1 MGNYASVMASW
12 ETSIDIKTQERDDL
26 QNRLR
31 QCLSMKK
38 PKKILI
44 AALYAR
50 ISILDNEIYSFRQ
63 LIDRNKDHPW

>member
-1 MGNYASVMASW
+1 MGNSASVIASW
-12 ETSIDIKTQERDDL
+12 ETSINIKTQERDDL
-26 QNRLR
+26 QNRLS

-50 ISILDNEIYSFRQ
+50 IDILDNEICTFRL